1 MGQLSTCHDNPS
13 ESIPHRGD
21 GLKPY
26 LGREEEVPFDQHCL
40 LASMAPRPLLITYA
54 IDDRWSNPE
63 GMVLAVEA
71 ARRVYRLMEK
81 ETELAF
87 HLREGPHLHHP
98 EDWRVLFDFIRWKWF
113 GKQPGF
119 RYNEHP
125 YTHLPHL
132 SFG

>member
-1 MGQLSTCHDNPS
+1 MGHLSTCHDNPP

-21 GLKPY
+21 GL
-26 LGREEEVPFDQHCL
+26 
-40 LASMAPRPLLITYA
+40 
-54 IDDRWSNPE
+54 
-63 GMVLAVEA
+63 AVI
-71 ARRVYRLMEK
+71 RFTR
-81 ETELAF
+81 TELAF
-87 HLREGPHLHHP
+87 RLREGPHLHHP

-113 GKQPGF
+113 GKQPGS